1 MADDPRTE
9 EKLKT
14 RVEELE
20 KTVKALLKGMKE
32 TENEIDEPLMPTGTY
47 FGIEFHFVLC

>member
-1 MADDPRTE
+1 MADADRTE

-20 KTVKALLKGMKE
+20 KSVKALLKGMKE
-32 TENEIDEPLMPTGTY
+32 TEDETGEALMPTGTY
-47 FGIEFHFVLC
+47 HGVEFK